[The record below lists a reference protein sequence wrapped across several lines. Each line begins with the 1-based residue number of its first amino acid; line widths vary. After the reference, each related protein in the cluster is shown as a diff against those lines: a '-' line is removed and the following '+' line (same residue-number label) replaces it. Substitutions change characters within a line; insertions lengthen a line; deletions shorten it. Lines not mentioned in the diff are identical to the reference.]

1 MENTNELADAIKE
14 SVKKIDE
21 AKAQAT
27 PEKGEQA
34 EAKPQVEQKP
44 VEGQEPT
51 DEPEDKPL
59 DEMLGEEE
67 LVDEPEESD
76 DDFEEDEDDVEMI
89 PKATMLEVKRKLK
102 EKIRA
107 LESKTKA
114 PAQAKDLREIADSI
128 AEKYPDVSNEF
139 IQDLL
144 GPVAGMF
151 EQIQKEKKQSELS
164 KKKDEL
170 FDKVYGQI
178 AEKNP
183 AINEIVNKDFIKQ
196 ESMKPEN
203 KGKTVKEIIK
213 TVYGNALEK
222 KIGSF
227 DSYVPTR
234 GTPEPTNL
242 SNPSLQEMKD
252 INADPKLKEKFI
264 QNVIDKTRW

>member
-1 MENTNELADAIKE
+1 MENPNDLAEAIKQ
-14 SVKKIDE
+14 SVKKVDE
-21 AKAQAT
+21 SKAQAT
-27 PEKGEQA
+27 PSPEAQA
-34 EAKPQVEQKP
+34 EAQPQVEQKP
-44 VEGQEPT
+44 VENPEPV

-59 DEMLGEEE
+59 DEMLGEEP
-67 LVDEPEESD
+67 VDEPEESD
-76 DDFEEDEDDVEMI
+76 DDAEEDEGEVEMI

-114 PAQAKDLREIADSI
+114 PAQAKDLRAIADSI

-151 EQIQKEKKQSELS
+151 EQMQNEKKQTELS

-183 AINEIVNKDFIKQ
+183 AITDIVNKDFIKQ
-196 ESMKPEN
+196 ETMKPEN

-213 TVYGNALEK
+213 NVYGNALEK
-222 KIGSF
+222 KVGSF

-234 GTPEPTNL
+234 GIPEPSNL
-242 SNPSLQEMKD
+242 SNPTSQEMKD
-252 INADPKLKEKFI
+252 IIADPKLKEKYI
-264 QNVIDKTRW
+264 NNVIDKVRW

>member
-1 MENTNELADAIKE
+1 MENPNDLAEAIKQ
-14 SVKKIDE
+14 SVKKVDD
-21 AKAQAT
+21 AKAPAT
-27 PEKGEQA
+27 PSQEAQA
-34 EAKPQVEQKP
+34 EAVPQVEQKP
-44 VEGQEPT
+44 VENPEPV

-59 DEMLGEEE
+59 DEMLGEEPVE
-67 LVDEPEESD
+67 EPEESD
-76 DDFEEDEDDVEMI
+76 DDVEEDDEVEMI

-107 LESKTKA
+107 LEAKKG

-128 AEKYPDVSNEF
+128 SEKYPDVSNEF

-151 EQIQKEKKQSELS
+151 EQMQNEKKQSELS

-178 AEKNP
+178 TEKNP
-183 AINEIVNKDFIKQ
+183 AITEIVNKDFIKQ
-196 ESMKPEN
+196 ETMKPEN

-222 KIGSF
+222 KVGSF

-234 GTPEPTNL
+234 GTPEPANL
-242 SNPSLQEMKD
+242 SNPTSQEMKD
-252 INADPKLKEKFI
+252 INADPKLKEKYI
-264 QNVIDKTRW
+264 QNVIDKVRW

>member
-1 MENTNELADAIKE
+1 MDNPNDLAEAIKQ
-14 SVKKIDE
+14 SVKKVDD
-21 AKAQAT
+21 AKAPAT
-27 PEKGEQA
+27 PSPEAQA
-34 EAKPQVEQKP
+34 EAVPQVEQKP
-44 VEGQEPT
+44 VENPEPV

-59 DEMLGEEE
+59 DEMLGEEPTE
-67 LVDEPEESD
+67 EPNES
-76 DDFEEDEDDVEMI
+76 EEDDVEEDDEVEMI

-107 LESKTKA
+107 LEKKTNA

-139 IQDLL
+139 IQDIL

-151 EQIQKEKKQSELS
+151 EQMQTEKKQSELS

-178 AEKNP
+178 AKKNP
-183 AINEIVNKDFIKQ
+183 AITEIVNKDFIKQ

-222 KIGSF
+222 KVGSF

-234 GTPEPTNL
+234 ETPEPTNL
-242 SNPSLQEMKD
+242 SNPTSQEMKD
-252 INADPKLKEKFI
+252 INADPKLKEKYI
-264 QNVIDKTRW
+264 QNVIDKVRW